1 MAETKSGSDLG
12 TGVSLLFAFVAVAAA
27 VAMAGTAYVSETQ
40 GSDTMQLLSGIALAV
55 AFIAGGIAVAAIQ
68 VLE

>member
-12 TGVSLLFAFVAVAAA
+12 TGVSLFFGFVAVAAA
-27 VAMAGTAYVSETQ
+27 VATASTAYLSESQ

-55 AFIAGGIAVAAIQ
+55 ALIAAGIAVVAIQ

>member
-12 TGVSLLFAFVAVAAA
+12 TGVSLLFGFVAVAAA
-27 VAMAGTAYVSETQ
+27 VVTAGTAYASETQ
-40 GSDTMQLLSGIALAV
+40 GSDTMQLLSGIALAT
-55 AFIAGGIAVAAIQ
+55 ALIAAGIAVVAIQ